1 MRIAYKLAVVG
12 FRSELKTKLGRLP
25 VHCGFYICELLKIFH
40 QHLSYFHDYY
50 LILAVDICVSKAED
64 FSEIGPF
71 LGHFGGKKL

>member
-12 FRSELKTKLGRLP
+12 FISELKTKLG
-25 VHCGFYICELLKIFH
+25 
-40 QHLSYFHDYY
+40 YFHDYY